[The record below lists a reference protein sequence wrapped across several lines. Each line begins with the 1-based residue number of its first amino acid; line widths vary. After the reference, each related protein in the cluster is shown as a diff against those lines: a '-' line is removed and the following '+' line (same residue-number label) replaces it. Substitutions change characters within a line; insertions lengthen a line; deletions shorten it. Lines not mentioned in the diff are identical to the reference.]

1 LGTQGYFSL
10 MARAAAMAGNSS
22 SGIIEAAS
30 FRLPVV
36 DIGSRQHGRLAPDNV
51 IHSGPGKAEIR
62 EGLRK
67 ALDPVFRKLLENLEN
82 PYGDGRAA
90 PRMVEVLR
98 QVDLADPTL
107 IQKPF
112 HDPAARVTARAAAN
126 PSVLTA
132 RR

>member
-1 LGTQGYFSL
+1 
-10 MARAAAMAGNSS
+10 
-22 SGIIEAAS
+22 
-30 FRLPVV
+30 
-36 DIGSRQHGRLAPDNV
+36 V

-112 HDPAARVTARAAAN
+112 HDLPQG
-126 PSVLTA
+126 
-132 RR
+132 